1 MREMLAPTVE
11 SALRYAPAC
20 ALAAIVANELL
31 FTANRRTIGVITSE
45 IAAFQLLRAWFSG

>member
-20 ALAAIVANELL
+20 ALAAVVANERL
-31 FTANRRTIGVITSE
+31 FAANRRMIGVITSE
-45 IAAFQLLRAWFSG
+45 IAAFRLLRAWFSG